1 MKIKTKLTLG
11 IGLLFLLIII
21 SGIVSSLYIQ
31 VLKSDTENI
40 LSANYNTLEY
50 TQGMLQSFDPG
61 DHPSIEQFD
70 HYLKQ
75 QELTITEAG
84 EAAATHDV
92 RTSFD
97 QYRATK
103 DSSLVP
109 AIKRD
114 IFKIMEMNM
123 QAIQRKSKLAQ
134 QTAENGTNWIA
145 LTGVVCFLFALI
157 LLINLPSSI
166 SNPIRELSESI
177 KQIAARK
184 YSERVSF
191 ENKGEFTELATSF
204 NIMAEKLQEYDNSS
218 LASLMM
224 EKKRIEALISNM
236 TDPVIGF
243 DEKRNILF
251 VNEAATKVIGLS
263 QKELTGKQATSLAPG
278 NDLLNVLVREI
289 ENSEPGNKPGPL
301 KIFADHKES
310 YFEKEMLNISII
322 LTGEVAPL
330 PVGHVIILRNITEY
344 KELDV
349 AKTHFIARVSHE
361 FKTPI
366 SSMKMSLQLLRNTRI
381 GPLNEEQAQLIDS
394 INEDAN
400 RLLKFTGELLDMTQ
414 VESGN
419 IKVSVLPNDA
429 RALLQLALEATK
441 TQALQKNIRLDISLP
456 DDLPQIQADAEKTVW
471 VMTNLLS
478 NAIRYSYDD
487 STIYIHMAQNGNRL
501 DFSVQDTG
509 QGIAA
514 KYKDRIFDKYFRVPG
529 TQQEGTGLGLAIC
542 KEFIEAQGGQISV
555 ESDYGSGSTFTV
567 SFNRVV

>member
-31 VLKSDTENI
+31 ELKSDTANI

-61 DHPSIEQFD
+61 DHPSLEQFD

-75 QELTITEAG
+75 QERTITEAG
-84 EAAATHDV
+84 EEAATHDV
-92 RTSFD
+92 RTNFN
-97 QYRATK
+97 QYRVTK
-103 DSSLVP
+103 DSTLVP

-145 LTGVVCFLFALI
+145 LTGVICFLFALI

-166 SNPIRELSESI
+166 SAPIRELSESI

-184 YSERVSF
+184 YSERVTF

-243 DEKRNILF
+243 DEKLNILF

-263 QKELTGKQATSLAPG
+263 AKELTGKQATSLALS
-278 NDLLNVLVREI
+278 NDLLNVLVRQI
-289 ENSEPGNKPGPL
+289 ENSEPGNKSGPL

-322 LTGEVAPL
+322 PTGEVAPL

-344 KELDV
+344 KELDF

-419 IKVSVLPNDA
+419 IKLSVLPNDA
-429 RALLQLALEATK
+429 RTLLQLAVEATK
-441 TQALQKNIRLDISLP
+441 TQALKKNIKLDIHLP
-456 DDLPQIQADAEKTVW
+456 DDLPEIKVDAEKTVW
-471 VMTNLLS
+471 VLTNLLS

-487 STIYIHMAQNGNRL
+487 SAIYIHMTPNGKML
-501 DFSVQDTG
+501 DFSVKDTG

-542 KEFIEAQGGQISV
+542 KEFIEAQGGQIRV
-555 ESDYGSGSTFTV
+555 ESEYGSGSTFTV
-567 SFNRVV
+567 SFNRAV